1 MGTPSITVPTIVS
14 QRTAYVPEQP
24 IVVPIAPQVFVQ
36 TAQPVIR
43 TIPTQIIVSRVLR
56 NIFDTV
62 SARFP
67 SRMETFHLLSSAI
80 FILH

>member
-1 MGTPSITVPTIVS
+1 MGTPSIAVPTIVS
-14 QRTAYVPEQP
+14 QRTAYVPQQP

-43 TIPTQIIVSRVLR
+43 TIPSQIIVSSILR

-80 FILH
+80 FILY